1 MQIIRNLS
9 VEVKVSEI
17 LAKVRANREQHVALY
32 AEAKAN
38 YLSTVRAGLEKV
50 LAKLDAGKYKEN
62 DYISVSFNPPKDYT
76 EVYDQAISMFELET
90 RETMLLDQ
98 QQFASLLLDK
108 WDWKNDFIAS
118 NSAYLSE
125 VGAARR

>member
-38 YLSTVRAGLEKV
+38 YLATVRSGLEKA
-50 LAKLDAGKYKEN
+50 LAKLDAGKYKETE
-62 DYISVSFNPPKDYT
+62 YISVSFNPPKDYT

-108 WDWKNDFIAS
+108 WDWKNDFLTS